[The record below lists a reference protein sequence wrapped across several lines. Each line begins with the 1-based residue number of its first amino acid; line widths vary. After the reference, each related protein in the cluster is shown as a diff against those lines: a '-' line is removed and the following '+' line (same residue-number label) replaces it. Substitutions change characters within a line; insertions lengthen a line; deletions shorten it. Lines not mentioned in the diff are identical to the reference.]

1 MACHGGFS
9 LDESARREWFNPE
22 KMLEDIGLRE
32 GMVFVDVGCGQGFYT
47 LLAAERVG
55 KTGKVYAVDAD
66 APAIE
71 QLKSKLAEKG
81 LTNVTAKAARA
92 EETVFCD
99 ECADTVF
106 YSIVFHDFHDAAKV
120 LANANRMLKPSGKLV
135 NIDWKKEPMEHG
147 PPLRIRVSEQE
158 AQRLIEAAGFK
169 IETVRDA
176 GRNHYVITA
185 KKTAPVSMDTKKE

>member
-1 MACHGGFS
+1 MACHGGFA

-22 KMLEDIGLRE
+22 KMLEDIDLRE

-71 QLKSKLAEKG
+71 QLKGKLAEKG

-106 YSIVFHDFHDAAKV
+106 YSIVLHDFHGAAKV

-147 PPLRIRVSEQE
+147 PPLRIRFSEQE